1 MVVGGNAMFLLTC
14 NRKMILVP
22 LQRDE
27 NQELHNHTKMV
38 IFLIGCN
45 DITVLHLPM
54 PCIFKTSGSSYTYF
68 FKIYF
73 FHSTEL
79 FFVDFPF
86 GPYLDCKTFGC
97 VLNSWKDDF
106 LITKGT

>member
-38 IFLIGCN
+38 IFLIGC
-45 DITVLHLPM
+45 DDVTVLHLPM
-54 PCIFKTSGSSYTYF
+54 PCIFKTSGSSYTYIFLKFIFSILPNF
-68 FKIYF
+68 FLLI
-73 FHSTEL
+73 
-79 FFVDFPF
+79 
-86 GPYLDCKTFGC
+86 
-97 VLNSWKDDF
+97 F
-106 LITKGT
+106 LLAHT